1 MGKMIFTAVLLVLAI
16 NVAGQTEDR
25 RISDIRDV
33 YDKTSLRIAGAER
46 NFAESDI
53 FLTELVVNRG
63 GTMYPAV
70 GNFKETIRFYYTYG
84 NREVSPYPN
93 RLLKITV
100 STERSTARESAEYL
114 FDTEGKLIFAFVND
128 GEAENRYYFA
138 GAKLIRLQRGMQT
151 SSQLSHGTDGVANS
165 LRDRVGHL
173 TKIFLASVSS

>member
-1 MGKMIFTAVLLVLAI
+1 MAKMIFMAVLLVLAV

-25 RISDIRDV
+25 RISDIRAA
-33 YDKTSLRIAGAER
+33 YDKTNSRIAEAER

-100 STERSTARESAEYL
+100 STERSAVRESAEYL
-114 FDTEGKLIFAFVND
+114 FNQSGQLIFAFVND

-138 GAKLIRLQRGMQT
+138 GGKLIRWQKGMQT
-151 SSQLSHGTDGVANS
+151 SSQISPGRSGVANLLS
-165 LRDRVGHL
+165 ERAAHL
-173 TKIFLASVSS
+173 TKIFLASIRS